1 MIVSLEV
8 HHHLGFE
15 SYWQLT
21 RCHLQITSV
30 ATEVGFPALYRAMHF
45 RTLEQTIRYAK
56 GLTFTYLMNRQ
67 FKEMPDHMEWRVTE
81 EDQLVPCPACQHPMY
96 RKAKLGRT
104 GASLDVNDWGC
115 PRCNKTVT
123 LNPAGLC

>member
-8 HHHLGFE
+8 HHHLGCE

-104 GASLDVNDWGC
+104 GTSLDLNDWGC

>member
-8 HHHLGFE
+8 HHHLGSG

-30 ATEVGFPALYRAMHF
+30 ATEVGVPALYRAMHF
-45 RTLEQTIRYAK
+45 GTLEETIRYAK
-56 GLTFTYLMNRQ
+56 ALTFTYLMNRE
-67 FKEMPDHMEWRVTE
+67 FKEMPEHMEWRVIE
-81 EDQLVPCPACQHPMY
+81 EDQMVPCPGCQQPMY

-104 GASLDVNDWGC
+104 GASLDLNDWGC
-115 PRCNKTVT
+115 PRCKQTVT
-123 LNPAGLC
+123 LTPEGLR